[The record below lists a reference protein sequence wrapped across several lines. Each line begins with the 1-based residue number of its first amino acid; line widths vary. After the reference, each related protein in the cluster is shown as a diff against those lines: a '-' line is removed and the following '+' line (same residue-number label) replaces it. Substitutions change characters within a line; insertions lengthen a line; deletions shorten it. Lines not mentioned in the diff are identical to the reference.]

1 MNVEIKHKITG
12 KVILSGAYASITD
25 CLDKNRDADLRDA
38 DLSGADLRYANL
50 RDADLEGAYLRD
62 ADLSDTYLSG
72 ADLRDA
78 DLRDADLSDADLR
91 DADLSG
97 ADLRDADLS
106 GADLRDADLSGA
118 YLSGAGLYLQTE
130 IWNILVTPTHI
141 RIGCEFHTIEEW
153 FRFDDE
159 KIGNMDSKALDWWTK
174 WKPILEL
181 MIAKQRI
188 GVIEMSTNDDTCDN
202 CGHVGLEFSRDMGN
216 AGYFCGECGKFAQA
230 EKVEDSGSEADF
242 GTKDK
247 QESWEEAFV
256 TGYWNLWD
264 NGNKT
269 TDEMLS
275 GMLEITKS
283 ILDEAGKV

>member
-1 MNVEIKHKITG
+1 MKIEIKHKITG
-12 KVILSGAYASITD
+12 KVLLSGAYASITD

-62 ADLSDTYLSG
+62 ADLSD
-72 ADLRDA
+72 
-78 DLRDADLSDADLR
+78 
-91 DADLSG
+91 

-159 KIGNMDSKALDWWTK
+159 KIRNMNRKALDWWTK

-181 MIAKQRI
+181 MIA
-188 GVIEMSTNDDTCDN
+188 
-202 CGHVGLEFSRDMGN
+202 
-216 AGYFCGECGKFAQA
+216 
-230 EKVEDSGSEADF
+230 
-242 GTKDK
+242 
-247 QESWEEAFV
+247 
-256 TGYWNLWD
+256 
-264 NGNKT
+264 NK
-269 TDEMLS
+269 E
-275 GMLEITKS
+275 
-283 ILDEAGKV
+283 